1 MIMID
6 KDRAERNA
14 IMNGES
20 LLVCLAEQFLIS
32 VLYSVWDGD
41 VGTRLHLRVC
51 QFHIVQ
57 AILRWMASTVRI
69 LQDVKVGIIQHFR
82 LVQQCC
88 DPFDDPWEESLE
100 TFEQSIANTYAE
112 FKISP
117 GNTQT
122 VLQYF
127 RDNWFCP
134 EWRGACY
141 ECCRTVHKSMLTLH
155 LTDLCTDIGLHRLVM
170 ACGTQITGSSQLSVH
185 LTQ

>member
-20 LLVCLAEQFLIS
+20 SLACLCKQFLMS

-41 VGTRLHLRVC
+41 VGTRLHIRVC

-57 AILRWMASTVRI
+57 AILRWMASTVKVP
-69 LQDVKVGIIQHFR
+69 QDVKVIIIQHFR
-82 LVQQCC
+82 LVQRCRNT
-88 DPFDDPWEESLE
+88 PDDPWEKSLG
-100 TFEQSIANTYAE
+100 TFERMVADTCASFGIP
-112 FKISP
+112 P

-122 VLQYF
+122 ILQYF

-134 EWRGACY
+134 EWRGVCY
-141 ECCRTVHKSMLTLH
+141 EYC
-155 LTDLCTDIGLHRLVM
+155 
-170 ACGTQITGSSQLSVH
+170 
-185 LTQ
+185 